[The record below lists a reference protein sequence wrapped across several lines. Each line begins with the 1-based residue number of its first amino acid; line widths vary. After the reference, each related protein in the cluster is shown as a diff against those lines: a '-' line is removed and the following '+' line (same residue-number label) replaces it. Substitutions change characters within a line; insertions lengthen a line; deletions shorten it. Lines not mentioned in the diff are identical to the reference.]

1 MNIEVWSDIGCPFC
15 YIADTRLKKAIA
27 ALHAEDIFTVVM
39 RSFELNPDVKE
50 PESCVSHYA
59 KAYNAAPEKVAAN
72 LRKIGQTAAEDG
84 LTFHYDRAICANTFN
99 AHRLAKYAEANG
111 RPEMM
116 DRLFEAYFRDCLDVS
131 DRNVLESL
139 ARKEGLDTAFL
150 DTDAYYKEVQEDEL
164 DARRM
169 GIYAVP
175 YFVINR
181 EYTFDG
187 AMPQQFFNNVLLG
200 VMKRSG
206 LVPPEGKGVTCGP
219 NGCTFR

>member
-1 MNIEVWSDIGCPFC
+1 
-15 YIADTRLKKAIA
+15 
-27 ALHAEDIFTVVM
+27 
-39 RSFELNPDVKE
+39 
-50 PESCVSHYA
+50 
-59 KAYNAAPEKVAAN
+59 
-72 LRKIGQTAAEDG
+72 
-84 LTFHYDRAICANTFN
+84 
-99 AHRLAKYAEANG
+99 
-111 RPEMM
+111 M

-150 DTDAYYKEVQEDEL
+150 DTDAYIKEVQEDEL

-187 AMPQQFFNNVLLG
+187 AMPQQFFNNVLLLTLSAARQSG
-200 VMKRSG
+200 QRSQ
-206 LVPPEGKGVTCGP
+206 PWNTDAESQS
-219 NGCTFR
+219 

>member
-84 LTFHYDRAICANTFN
+84 LTFHYDRAICANAFN

-150 DTDAYYKEVQEDEL
+150 DTDLYIKEVQEDEL

-206 LVPPEGKGVTCGP
+206 LVPPEGKGGTCGP

>member
-1 MNIEVWSDIGCPFC
+1 
-15 YIADTRLKKAIA
+15 
-27 ALHAEDIFTVVM
+27 
-39 RSFELNPDVKE
+39 
-50 PESCVSHYA
+50 
-59 KAYNAAPEKVAAN
+59 
-72 LRKIGQTAAEDG
+72 
-84 LTFHYDRAICANTFN
+84 
-99 AHRLAKYAEANG
+99 
-111 RPEMM
+111 MM

-150 DTDAYYKEVQEDEL
+150 DTDAYIKEVQEDEL

>member
-84 LTFHYDRAICANTFN
+84 LTFHYDRAI
-99 AHRLAKYAEANG
+99 
-111 RPEMM
+111 
-116 DRLFEAYFRDCLDVS
+116 
-131 DRNVLESL
+131 
-139 ARKEGLDTAFL
+139 
-150 DTDAYYKEVQEDEL
+150 
-164 DARRM
+164 
-169 GIYAVP
+169 
-175 YFVINR
+175 
-181 EYTFDG
+181 
-187 AMPQQFFNNVLLG
+187 
-200 VMKRSG
+200 
-206 LVPPEGKGVTCGP
+206 
-219 NGCTFR
+219 

>member
-116 DRLFEAYFRDCLDVS
+116 DRHFEA
-131 DRNVLESL
+131 
-139 ARKEGLDTAFL
+139 
-150 DTDAYYKEVQEDEL
+150 
-164 DARRM
+164 
-169 GIYAVP
+169 
-175 YFVINR
+175 
-181 EYTFDG
+181 
-187 AMPQQFFNNVLLG
+187 
-200 VMKRSG
+200 
-206 LVPPEGKGVTCGP
+206 
-219 NGCTFR
+219 